1 MENNDTIATPK
12 SWVHYYEE
20 AQAEK
25 AAAKKKKREDK
36 KAKVNENITAPAQEK
51 EGAFYRAGRTA
62 GRTAGTAVKKSY
74 DFLGFGGTIGLVGGA
89 LLTGGLVGG
98 LVGLVVGK
106 NVKPIVSTTGSVIKG
121 TATGVYGL
129 GQGYLESNDYENFNP
144 SAKYVPKGLEE
155 TLVEERITPQHIVA
169 GIQDG
174 TRVRI
179 PHPTDPNANLEGTL
193 YRTPTGEYRL
203 RDGSQ
208 ELEIGNLDLIDL
220 GIILTAQEP
229 SLGAR
234 ALNFIE
240 NVYNGINT
248 KWKNY
253 CEYKKLQA
261 AAEELSKER
270 GKQIS
275 PKTVYEMGVKKK
287 KLEMYKEMGDKLNQI
302 GYLQNLID
310 RGRRTVNAEEREQID
325 AMFTQVSANHQ
336 RLGDELGIS
345 PLDKYL

>member
-1 MENNDTIATPK
+1 MENNNAIATPK

-25 AAAKKKKREDK
+25 AAAKKKKKEDRR
-36 KAKVNENITAPAQEK
+36 AKVKGDTTAPAQER
-51 EGAFYRAGRTA
+51 EGAFYRA

-74 DFLGFGGTIGLVGGA
+74 DFLGFGGTVGLVGGA

-106 NVKPIVSTTGSVIKG
+106 NIKPIASTTGSVIKS
-121 TATGVYGL
+121 TATGAYGL
-129 GQGYLESNDYENFNP
+129 GQGYLESNDYEEFNP
-144 SAKYVPKGLEE
+144 SAKYDPKGLED
-155 TLVEERITPQHIVA
+155 TLVEESITRQHIEA
-169 GIQDG
+169 GIPDG
-174 TRVRI
+174 TRVRM
-179 PHPTDPNANLEGTL
+179 PNPTNPNANLDGTI
-193 YRTPTGEYRL
+193 YRTPTGELDYVL
-203 RDGSQ
+203 REGEGEIPLTEN
-208 ELEIGNLDLIDL
+208 ELLDS
-220 GIILTAQEP
+220 GIILTTQEP

-234 ALNFIE
+234 ILNFVG
-240 NVYNGINT
+240 NAYKGIDT
-248 KWKNY
+248 KRNNY

-287 KLEMYKEMGDKLNQI
+287 KLEKYKEMGDELNQI
-302 GYLQNLID
+302 GYLQNLIA

-325 AMFTQVSANHQ
+325 AIFTQVSANYQ
-336 RLGDELGIS
+336 RLGEELGIS